1 MLLSA
6 GMALTASAAVA
17 GPIQQVRAN
26 GGPVSELGNVIRR
39 DGTQAPV
46 KTPSTTTLTQR
57 TNVLKVPKIAS
68 PAAAR
73 SAFDVYIIG
82 DNVDGDCWTLASP
95 NGLMTMVSDG
105 VYEWDGEV
113 LGSGFKFNDGT
124 WDGGYFP
131 GTEIIA
137 NIGSNGDTL
146 DLGEPYYFN
155 ASTSSSNISLNPS
168 YNEIE
173 KPHVVIDLNE
183 GTIVVTGLSIVR
195 PDSNPDLYVFGANVN
210 ESYWE
215 YAAPQAKMTEVSTG
229 VYEWDGDVLGYSFR
243 INDGSSNYG
252 FIPGT
257 EIIAN
262 IGSNGSPLN
271 PGEPYYFSNGEN
283 VLSIGFAGDC
293 VEVQNPHVR
302 LDLNEGTIVVTG
314 TPLSSSE
321 VVPVLYLRGSFNDWG
336 TPDDYRMTRDDETG
350 IYTLKSITIPQGDYE
365 FKIGSK
371 DWRYQYGPSVWDVN
385 LVPGDSFPV
394 VYNITVNEEL
404 YNIQAYLGGTYD
416 VTLDP
421 NNLTLLFTKTG
432 SVTPTINYSEFRLYC
447 GGQYKEEYPIEA
459 TDVEN
464 RYIAH
469 SVPMTDYCYFYL
481 FSYNG
486 YQYYQYYAL
495 GSEEPPVTPDDTATL
510 HYFDYYSGMDYL
522 WYLGCDGFDGLYD
535 VTIDF
540 NGEDAELTFKRTGD
554 LIFDPRQVI
563 FVNYNPTDETYWSL
577 GFPAMTDGHTAI
589 YKNICLSGEEYF
601 FFSDIPSGKSFGQS
615 SEDIQT
621 LSPDNMS
628 IDVLLDGPTSI
639 IPVTGFEGVYDLT
652 LVYNEDFSRATATL
666 SSQVLPDVITAYEGD
681 LYIVGAGNDWL
692 CGDPAYKMTCLEPG
706 LYEWS
711 GDSLYTDFKF
721 NGGDWDGMFP
731 GTDIYIDLGG
741 YRYPSNTDLDPG
753 EPYNLTFQGY
763 DIRFADGIEALENVK
778 VTLDLR
784 EMTLLVTGEQEV
796 PKLDL
801 DNMVMYIPDH
811 GTYSG
816 TTTENGVA
824 YTNIPFYPGYSYVL
838 FACEGTNFG
847 WPENL
852 DGLHVVTDESPSTLI
867 VRNPEAFVSCTLDGL
882 YNVLVEFNDTQ
893 TEGTMT
899 VIRVGD
905 HPAFDL
911 SEMYLLNSN
920 DEYYEPTVEG
930 EGIVYHNVRVEPQM
944 GFALGSVQDVFGW
957 TELDVEN
964 VPWITEENP
973 ETVLYSESMA
983 NDGQLYYAF
992 AYMEGI
998 FDVYVT
1004 FNADFTEATMRFEKI
1019 GEIYAYLNVTIE
1031 NGTKFTVRSQFGASE
1046 YIRVSTND
1054 PFWGFSGLS
1063 ENGEEVTY
1071 DNLMPELYGYVNI
1084 PEDSNLDLVFFT
1096 EYLGECKVLEGTV
1109 GAEVTFDNDVIITRV
1124 AEGVEIRNL
1133 EQGEEIAV
1141 YTLGGQM
1148 VTLVKAQNDSMT
1160 INLEKGQAFIVRA
1173 GSVAAKVVM

>member
-68 PAAAR
+68 PAAAP
-73 SAFDVYIIG
+73 SVYIIG
-82 DNVDGDCWTLASP
+82 SNVGGESWQLADP
-95 NGLMTMVSDG
+95 NGWMTEIEPGRYVWKG
-105 VYEWDGEV
+105 KE

-124 WDGGYFP
+124 WDNTFFP
-131 GTEIIA
+131 GTDIVA
-137 NIGSNGDTL
+137 NIGSNGDFLEL
-146 DLGEPYYFN
+146 DEPYYFY
-155 ASTSSSNISLNPS
+155 ADSSSADIRFADNL
-168 YNEIE
+168 E
-173 KPHVVIDLNE
+173 KVLDP
-183 GTIVVTGLSIVR
+183 
-195 PDSNPDLYVFGANVN
+195 YV
-210 ESYWE
+210 
-215 YAAPQAKMTEVSTG
+215 
-229 VYEWDGDVLGYSFR
+229 L
-243 INDGSSNYG
+243 
-252 FIPGT
+252 
-257 EIIAN
+257 
-262 IGSNGSPLN
+262 
-271 PGEPYYFSNGEN
+271 
-283 VLSIGFAGDC
+283 
-293 VEVQNPHVR
+293 
-302 LDLNEGTIVVTG
+302 LDLNEQTVLVSGEGVERPDIS
-314 TPLSSSE
+314 PD
-321 VVPVLYLRGSFNDWG
+321 LYLVGDFTDWSFL
-336 TPDDYRMTRDDETG
+336 PDYRMTRNPDTG
-350 IYTLKSITIPQGDYE
+350 VYTLKSVSLSEGQHS
-365 FKIGSK
+365 FKISSS
-371 DWRYQYGPSVWDVN
+371 DWEYQYGSASYSEIMS
-385 LVPGDSFPV
+385 PGE
-394 VYNITVNEEL
+394 VYHVMYGEHGSNFLAQDIF
-404 YNIQAYLGGTYD
+404 GDFDGTYD

-421 NNLTLLFTKTG
+421 NELTLLFTKTG
-432 SVTPTINYSEFRLYC
+432 PATSSINYSDFSFRC
-447 GGQYKEEYPIEA
+447 GGQYKYEYPIEA

-464 RYIAH
+464 RYIVH
-469 SVPMTDYCYFYL
+469 NVPMTDYCYFYL

-554 LIFDPRQVI
+554 LIFDPRQVVL
-563 FVNYNPTDETYWSL
+563 VNYNPTDETYWSL

-666 SSQVLPDVITAYEGD
+666 SSQVLPDVVTAYEGD

-706 LYEWS
+706 LYEWT
-711 GDSLYTDFKF
+711 GDRLDTNFKF

-741 YRYPSNTDLDPG
+741 YSYPSYLDLIPG
-753 EPYNLTFQGY
+753 EPYNLTLRGN
-763 DIRFADGIEALENVK
+763 DIRFADDIETLENVV